1 MSDIMKSIPFGQLTE
16 WILNEYKKT
25 GQVFGIQKAYVADQ
39 SKTIE
44 IFGRKLEN
52 PVGPAAGPHTQL
64 AQNLVAAYVAGAR
77 FFELKTV
84 QKMDGQ
90 ELSACIPK
98 PCIVAEDEAYNCE
111 WSTEL
116 YVPQAMEEYIKGW
129 ILIHVI
135 AKEFGIGSPD
145 GFQFNMSCGYNLE
158 GIKDKKIDDFIE
170 GLKDAGDT
178 AIFKECKQWLLEHIS
193 LFEHVTKEDVEA
205 IPAKVCNSITL
216 STMHGCPPQEI
227 ENIVRYLLKEK
238 HINTYV
244 KCNPTLLGYEF
255 VRKAMDDLGY
265 DYMAFTDFHF
275 KDDLQYEDAVPMLK
289 RLLET
294 AAQEGLSFGVKL
306 TNTFPVDIKRQEL
319 PGEEMYMSGKALFPL
334 SISVASRLA
343 ESFDGKLPMS
353 FSGGADQ
360 KNIDQIVDC
369 GIWPVTVATVLLKPG
384 GYKWMTKIAEKA
396 DSCEIGKC
404 GEVQV
409 ETLKKLAEDSLTDA
423 HYQKTVKKAAA
434 KQTEEKS
441 PLLDCLKKKD
451 APKVKEFTRH
461 KRVCGN
467 CADVCPNRANVL
479 IEVPEMELLQIL
491 HIDYMCN
498 ECGNCRSFC
507 QYAGAPYKDKFTLFA
522 TEEDMEDSTNNG
534 FTVLDAETK
543 EVLVR
548 IGDRQE
554 KVKADQPSEILSENL
569 GKLICTV
576 INDYTYLFM

>member
-1 MSDIMKSIPFGQLTE
+1 MSDIMKSIPFGQLAE
-16 WILNEYKKT
+16 WILEEHRKS

-39 SKTIE
+39 EKTVE

-64 AQNLVAAYVAGAR
+64 AQNLVAAYFAGAR

-84 QKMDGQ
+84 QKMDGPD
-90 ELSACIPK
+90 LSACIPK

-129 ILIHVI
+129 MLIHVI
-135 AKEFGIGSPD
+135 AKEFGLGSPD

-170 GLKDAGDT
+170 GLKDARDT
-178 AIFKECKQWLLEHIS
+178 EVFKECRNWLLEHVD
-193 LFEHVTKEDVEA
+193 LFEHVTREDIEA
-205 IPAKVCNSITL
+205 IPAEICNSITL

-227 ENIVRYLLKEK
+227 ENIVMYLLTEK

-255 VRKAMDDLGY
+255 VREAMDNLGY

-275 KDDLQYEDAVPMLK
+275 KDDLQFEDAVPMLK
-289 RLLET
+289 RLMDA

-306 TNTFPVDIKRQEL
+306 TNTFPVDTKRGEL
-319 PGEEMYMSGKALFPL
+319 PGDEMYMSGKALFPL
-334 SISVASRLA
+334 SITVAARLA
-343 ESFDGKLPMS
+343 EAFDGKLPMS

-360 KNIDQIVDC
+360 KNIDQIIDC

-384 GYKWMTKIAEKA
+384 GYKWMTRIAEKA
-396 DSCEIGKC
+396 GECQPGKS
-404 GEVQV
+404 GEVSV
-409 ETLKKLAEDSLTDA
+409 EKVKKLAEEALKDP
-423 HYQKTVKKAAA
+423 HYQSTPKKAGKKMEGNA
-434 KQTEEKS
+434 

-451 APKVKEFTRH
+451 ASENKEFTAH

-479 IEVPEMELLQIL
+479 IEVPELELLQIL
-491 HIDYMCN
+491 HVDYMCN

-522 TEEDMEDSTNNG
+522 SEEDMKNSTNHG
-534 FTVLDAETK
+534 FTVLDKNTK
-543 EVLVR
+543 EVSIR
-548 IGDRQE
+548 IDDKE
-554 KVKADQPSEILSENL
+554 ETVKADQPSGILTEDLSR
-569 GKLICTV
+569 LICTV
-576 INDYTYLFM
+576 INDYEYLLM

>member
-1 MSDIMKSIPFGQLTE
+1 MSDIMKSIPFGQLAE
-16 WILNEYKKT
+16 WILEEHRKS

-39 SKTIE
+39 EKTVE

-64 AQNLVAAYVAGAR
+64 AQNLVAAYFAGAR

-84 QKMDGQ
+84 QKMDGPD
-90 ELSACIPK
+90 LSACIPK

-129 ILIHVI
+129 MLIHVI
-135 AKEFGIGSPD
+135 AKEFGLGSPD

-170 GLKDAGDT
+170 GLKDARDT
-178 AIFKECKQWLLEHIS
+178 EVFKECRNWLLEHVD
-193 LFEHVTKEDVEA
+193 LFEHVTREDIEA
-205 IPAKVCNSITL
+205 IPAEICNSITL

-227 ENIVRYLLKEK
+227 ENIVMYLLTEK

-255 VRKAMDDLGY
+255 VREAMDNLGY

-275 KDDLQYEDAVPMLK
+275 KDDLQFEDAVPMLK
-289 RLLET
+289 RLMDA

-306 TNTFPVDIKRQEL
+306 TNTFPVDTKRGEL
-319 PGEEMYMSGKALFPL
+319 PGDEMYMSGKALFPL
-334 SISVASRLA
+334 SITVAARLA
-343 ESFDGKLPMS
+343 EAFDGKLPMS

-360 KNIDQIVDC
+360 KNIDQIIDC

-384 GYKWMTKIAEKA
+384 GYKWMTRIAEKA
-396 DSCEIGKC
+396 GECQPGKS
-404 GEVQV
+404 GEVSV
-409 ETLKKLAEDSLTDA
+409 EKVKKLAEEALKDP
-423 HYQKTVKKAAA
+423 HYQSTPKKAGKKMEGNA
-434 KQTEEKS
+434 

-451 APKVKEFTRH
+451 ASENKEFTAH

-479 IEVPEMELLQIL
+479 IEVPELELLQIL
-491 HIDYMCN
+491 HVDYMCN

-522 TEEDMEDSTNNG
+522 SEEDMKNSTNHG
-534 FTVLDAETK
+534 FTVLDKNTK
-543 EVLVR
+543 EVSIR
-548 IGDRQE
+548 IDDKE
-554 KVKADQPSEILSENL
+554 ETVKADQPSGILTEDLSR
-569 GKLICTV
+569 LICTV
-576 INDYTYLFM
+576 INDYAYLLM

>member
-1 MSDIMKSIPFGQLTE
+1 MSDIMKSIPFGQLAE
-16 WILNEYKKT
+16 WILEEHRKS

-39 SKTIE
+39 EKTIE

-64 AQNLVAAYVAGAR
+64 AQNLVAAYFAGAR

-84 QKMDGQ
+84 QKMDGPD
-90 ELSACIPK
+90 LSACIPK

-129 ILIHVI
+129 MLIHVI
-135 AKEFGIGSPD
+135 AKEFGLGSPD

-170 GLKDAGDT
+170 GLKDARDT
-178 AIFKECKQWLLEHIS
+178 EVFKECRNWLLEHVD
-193 LFEHVTKEDVEA
+193 LFEHVTREDIEA
-205 IPAKVCNSITL
+205 IPAEICNSITL

-227 ENIVRYLLKEK
+227 ENIVMYLLTEK

-255 VRKAMDDLGY
+255 VREAMDNLGY

-275 KDDLQYEDAVPMLK
+275 KDDLQFEDAVPMLK
-289 RLLET
+289 RLMDA

-306 TNTFPVDIKRQEL
+306 TNTFPVDTKRGEL
-319 PGEEMYMSGKALFPL
+319 PGDEMYMSGKALFPL
-334 SISVASRLA
+334 SIAVAARLA
-343 ESFDGKLPMS
+343 EAFDGKLPMS

-360 KNIDQIVDC
+360 KNIDQIIDC

-384 GYKWMTKIAEKA
+384 GYKWMTRIAEKA
-396 DSCEIGKC
+396 GECQPGKS
-404 GEVQV
+404 GEVSV
-409 ETLKKLAEDSLTDA
+409 EKVKKLAEEALKDP
-423 HYQKTVKKAAA
+423 HYQSTPKKAGKKMEGNA
-434 KQTEEKS
+434 

-451 APKVKEFTRH
+451 ASENKEFTAH

-479 IEVPEMELLQIL
+479 IEVPELELLQIL
-491 HIDYMCN
+491 HVDYMCN

-522 TEEDMEDSTNNG
+522 SEEDMKNSTNHG
-534 FTVLDAETK
+534 FTVLDKNTK
-543 EVLVR
+543 EVSIR
-548 IGDRQE
+548 IDDKE
-554 KVKADQPSEILSENL
+554 ETVKADQPSGILTEDLSR
-569 GKLICTV
+569 LICTV
-576 INDYTYLFM
+576 INDYAYLLM